1 MKERLLSLMLCL
13 TLTLSV
19 FVGSVPD
26 ATAANGNSVVYT
38 FGNPNGPFRD
48 LAKEHEE
55 AMRRRE
61 KSRKKEATEEAKR
74 EKAAK
79 NQAAKE
85 RSRKRTAAKKEVDAP

>member
-48 LAKEHEE
+48 LA
-55 AMRRRE
+55 MRRRE